1 MENYAV
7 KIYENDQERYESTI
21 QSENIHEYETTLY
34 YRDVEQYK
42 IHVLTTDIHESLWD
56 IISDIVSLNDPRDTM
71 SASNVDLSCALY
83 DSAEFDETGFSA
95 IVGDIMIIS
104 KKE

>member
-1 MENYAV
+1 MTEQME
-7 KIYENDQERYESTI
+7 K
-21 QSENIHEYETTLY
+21 YETTLY

-42 IHVLTTDIHESLWD
+42 MHVRTTDIHDDLWD
-56 IISDIVSLNDPRDTM
+56 IISDIVSSNNPRDTM
-71 SASNVDLSCALY
+71 SASDLDLSFALY

-95 IVGDIMIIS
+95 IVGDIMIIC

>member
-1 MENYAV
+1 MQKYAV
-7 KIYENDQERYESTI
+7 KIYEADIEKYSTEI
-21 QSENIHEYETTLY
+21 TT
-34 YRDVEQYK
+34 E
-42 IHVLTTDIHESLWD
+42 DIHESLWD
-56 IISDIVSLNDPRDTM
+56 IISDIVSSNNPRDTM

>member
-1 MENYAV
+1 MRQMQKYAV
-7 KIYENDQERYESTI
+7 KIYENDHERYESTI
-21 QSENIHEYETTLY
+21 QSENIH
-34 YRDVEQYK
+34 D
-42 IHVLTTDIHESLWD
+42 DLWD
-56 IISDIVSLNDPRDTM
+56 IISDAIWAAYPRDTM
-71 SASNVDLSCALY
+71 SASNVDLSRALY

>member
-1 MENYAV
+1 MQKYTV
-7 KIYENDQERYESTI
+7 KIYEADIEKYSTEI
-21 QSENIHEYETTLY
+21 TT
-34 YRDVEQYK
+34 E
-42 IHVLTTDIHESLWD
+42 DIHESLWD
-56 IISDIVSLNDPRDTM
+56 IISDIVSSNNPRDTM

-95 IVGDIMIIS
+95 IAGDIMIIS